1 MTGKVLPPLYVQVQR
16 MAMKTL
22 LKRDWSPSM
31 LQQVSVAFF
40 TQVLLPALLSP
51 LHYNTQL
58 AVNPTT
64 TGAVLDPHKQQT
76 GRGSSFDVAQQACQL
91 VASYVVCAGPAAARE
106 LFTGGLQAAAAPSL
120 EVSRSG
126 MQAVLRVLAA
136 AGQQC
141 QQQGQGVLHGLTAAE
156 AGKPVGSK
164 LAGNMQQ
171 ASQQQLKLLIDIL
184 LDITD
189 TSRTVSPMT

>member
-1 MTGKVLPPLYVQVQR
+1 
-16 MAMKTL
+16 MAVKTL
-22 LKRDWSPSM
+22 LKRDWSPNM
-31 LQQVSVAFF
+31 LQQVPVEFF

-64 TGAVLDPHKQQT
+64 TGAVLDPHKHQT
-76 GRGSSFDVAQQACQL
+76 GSTSSFDVAHQACQL
-91 VASYVVCAGPAAARE
+91 VSSYVLCAGPAAARE

-126 MQAVLRVLAA
+126 MQAVLRALAA

-141 QQQGQGVLHGLTAAE
+141 QQHVQGVLHGSTAAE
-156 AGKPVGSK
+156 AGEP
-164 LAGNMQQ
+164 MPRRHIQQ
-171 ASQQQLKLLIDIL
+171 ASG
-184 LDITD
+184 
-189 TSRTVSPMT
+189 